1 MSLTAHILLNCVT
14 QLPQG
19 KLREHFMEP
28 PRVSFGQPGQISR
41 NIEIQERNIEQVFN
55 AVKYGISTAN
65 EICEL
70 TGLSKNTVLRA
81 LNSLYTWPGGP
92 RCTFTRGERV
102 RGGAPYI
109 WKVAK

>member
-1 MSLTAHILLNCVT
+1 MSLTAHILLGCVT

-19 KLREHFMEP
+19 KIREHFMEQ
-28 PRVSFGQPGQISR
+28 PRVSFGQPRLSR
-41 NIEIQERNIEQVFN
+41 NEEEMSRNTEQVFN

-65 EICEL
+65 EICTL
-70 TGLSKNTVLRA
+70 TGLSKVTVLRA